1 MLLTTDKNLK
11 PLLVH
16 VWVGKVVDVV
26 GQIDRPKTI
35 TGVVVLVLL
44 GVIHTFMLLL
54 FAIASQRVMN
64 KSSSVCLIGLS

>member
-1 MLLTTDKNLK
+1 MLLTTDENLK

-35 TGVVVLVLL
+35 VGTKGV
-44 GVIHTFMLLL
+44 
-54 FAIASQRVMN
+54 SQVTY
-64 KSSSVCLIGLS
+64 